1 VLFDLRGKRKRVV
14 QVSYA
19 LLAAIFLVGF
29 VGLGIGG
36 GGNSAGGIFD
46 AIGLG
51 GDGNSGGSLSGQYDD
66 QIDNANQQLA
76 KDPKNTAALL
86 KLSKYEYYK
95 AKQGVTQDQTTGE
108 ISVSEDA
115 HTELGK
121 SVDAWEQ
128 YLRVNKGE
136 PNPAVAA
143 QIVQAYYFLNDFG
156 GAADAQRVVASNQP
170 SSGSY
175 GQLAYYLYASLDI
188 SGGDQAA
195 KKAESESP
203 KSQRSQVKQQLD
215 QIRKLAVKARKQQ
228 AKAQKNAPSPTTPGA
243 NPLQSP
249 FGGTG
254 TAP

>member
-1 VLFDLRGKRKRVV
+1 MLFDLSGKRKRLV
-14 QVSYA
+14 QVVYA
-19 LLAAIFLVGF
+19 TLAALFLVGF
-29 VGLGIGG
+29 VGFGIGG
-36 GGNSAGGIFD
+36 SGAGGLLD
-46 AIGLG
+46 GLGLG
-51 GDGNSGGSLSGQYDD
+51 GDGSGGSLSGQYDD
-66 QIDNANQQLA
+66 QIDSANQRLA
-76 KDPKNTAALL
+76 KDPNDTAALV

-115 HTELGK
+115 HTELGT
-121 SVDAWEQ
+121 SVDAWER
-128 YLRVNKGE
+128 YLKVNKSE
-136 PNPAVAA
+136 PNPALAA

-156 GAADAQRVVASNQP
+156 GAAQAQRIVASNQP
-170 SSGSY
+170 SSGTY

-188 SGGDQAA
+188 AGGDQAA
-195 KKAESESP
+195 KDAEAAAP

-215 QIRKLAVKARKQQ
+215 QIRKLAVKAKKQQ
-228 AKAQKNAPSPTTPGA
+228 AKAQKNAPPPTAPGA

>member
-1 VLFDLRGKRKRVV
+1 VLFDLRGKRKRVI
-14 QVSYA
+14 QVSYV

-29 VGLGIGG
+29 IGLGIGG

-51 GDGNSGGSLSGQYDD
+51 GDGSGSLSDQFDA

-76 KDPKNTAALL
+76 TDPKDTAALL

-95 AKQGVTQDQTTGE
+95 ARQGVTQDQTTGE
-108 ISVSEDA
+108 ISISEDA

-121 SVDAWEQ
+121 SVDAWEK
-128 YLRVNKGE
+128 YLKVNKGK

-143 QIVQAYYFLNDFG
+143 QIVQAYYLLSDAG
-156 GAADAQRVVASNQP
+156 GAAEAQRIVASNQP

-175 GQLAYYLYASLDI
+175 GQLAFYLYFAGNI
-188 SGGDQAA
+188 SEGDQAA
-195 KKAESESP
+195 SKAESEAP
-203 KSQRSQVKQQLD
+203 KSQRSQVKQQLE
-215 QIRKLAVKARKQQ
+215 QIRKQAVKAKKQL

-249 FGGTG
+249 FGGVG
-254 TAP
+254 AAP

>member
-1 VLFDLRGKRKRVV
+1 MLFDLRGKRKRVV
-14 QVSYA
+14 QVSYV

-29 VGLGIGG
+29 IGLGIGG

-51 GDGNSGGSLSGQYDD
+51 GDGSGGSLSGQYDD

-76 KDPKNTAALL
+76 TDPKDTAALL

-95 AKQGVTQDQTTGE
+95 AKQGVTQDQTTGA
-108 ISVSEDA
+108 ISISEDA

-121 SVDAWEQ
+121 SVDAWEK
-128 YLRVNKGE
+128 YLKVNKRK
-136 PNPAVAA
+136 PNPAIAA
-143 QIVQAYYFLNDFG
+143 QIVQAYYFLSDAQ
-156 GAADAQRVVASNQP
+156 GAAEAQRIVASNQP

-175 GQLAYYLYASLDI
+175 GQLAFYLYFAGDI

-195 KKAESESP
+195 SKAEAEAP
-203 KSQRSQVKQQLD
+203 KSQRSQLKQQLE
-215 QIRKLAVKARKQQ
+215 QIRQQAVKAKKQL

-243 NPLQSP
+243 SPLESP
-249 FGGTG
+249 FGS
-254 TAP
+254 AP

>member
-1 VLFDLRGKRKRVV
+1 VLFDLRGKRKRLV

-19 LLAAIFLVGF
+19 ALAALFLLGF
-29 VGLGIGG
+29 VGFGIGSGDAPG
-36 GGNSAGGIFD
+36 GLLD
-46 AIGLG
+46 AVGLG
-51 GDGNSGGSLSGQYDD
+51 GDGSGGSLSGQYDD
-66 QIDNANQQLA
+66 QIDNANERLA
-76 KDPKNTAALL
+76 KDPNDTAALL
-86 KLSKYEYYK
+86 KLSQYEYYK

-115 HTELGK
+115 HTELGE
-121 SVDAWEQ
+121 SVDAWER
-128 YLRVNKGE
+128 YLRVNKGK

-156 GAADAQRVVASNQP
+156 GAAQAQRIVAANQP

-195 KKAESESP
+195 TKAEAAAP
-203 KSQRSQVKQQLD
+203 KSQRGQVKQQLD

-228 AKAQKNAPSPTTPGA
+228 AKAQQNAPSPTTPGA

-249 FGGTG
+249 LGG

>member
-51 GDGNSGGSLSGQYDD
+51 GDGSGGSLSDQFDD
-66 QIDNANQQLA
+66 QIDNANKQLA
-76 KDPKNTAALL
+76 TDPKDTAALL
-86 KLSKYEYYK
+86 KLTKYEFYK
-95 AKQGVTQDQTTGE
+95 AKQGVTQDQTTGA

-121 SVDAWEQ
+121 SVDAWER
-128 YLRVNKGE
+128 YLRVNKGK
-136 PNPAVAA
+136 PNPGIAA
-143 QIVQAYYFLNDFG
+143 QIVQAYYFLNDAQ
-156 GAADAQRVVASNQP
+156 GAAEAQRIVAEDQP

-175 GQLAYYLYASLDI
+175 GQLAAYLYASLDI

-195 KKAESESP
+195 KKAISKAPSSARENT
-203 KSQRSQVKQQLD
+203 KQDLD
-215 QIRKLAVKARKQQ
+215 RIRKFYVKAKKQQ
-228 AKAQKNAPSPTTPGA
+228 AKAQKNAPSATTPGA
-243 NPLQSP
+243 SPLQSP
-249 FGGTG
+249 FGGVG
-254 TAP
+254 SAP